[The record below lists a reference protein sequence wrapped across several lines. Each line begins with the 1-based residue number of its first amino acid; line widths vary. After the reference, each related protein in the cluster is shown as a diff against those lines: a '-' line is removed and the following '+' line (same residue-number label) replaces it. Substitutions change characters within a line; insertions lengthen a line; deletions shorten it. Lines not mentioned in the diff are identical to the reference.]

1 MEQIRRR
8 WWDLPLRKALVVYIT
23 VAVLLALAL
32 CEMTANLCDLG
43 VKKIRA
49 AYPDNMEKYYL
60 TNERGEQ
67 LGEGTY
73 IGTDPFPLS
82 PEDQR
87 TVDILRALPTVTT
100 PVWSALCILGAAL
113 LFYRNKLKRPL
124 AELRLASEKI
134 SQNDLDFTVTV
145 HSRDE
150 LGQLSASFETMRAAL
165 ARNFSEMWRQMEERK
180 RLNAAFAHDLRTPLT
195 VLKGYNE
202 MLQASGEEPT
212 RATAITMGRHIDRLE
227 QYVSTMSQLH
237 RLEDTRP
244 ELRST
249 PLSPLAA
256 SLAESGKMVCTQAG
270 KGFSMEDRT
279 ASPRLALDGAFVAQ
293 VFGNLVANAARYA
306 GSAVALSLAETDG
319 GLLLTVADDGPGFAP
334 ETLEKAADP
343 YFTGEKGSHFG
354 LGLYICTTLC
364 RHHGGWLKVENGPA
378 GAKVTAFFGTDSEI
392 R

>member
-1 MEQIRRR
+1 MEPIRRR
-8 WWDLPLRKALVVYIT
+8 WRDLSLRKVLVVYIT
-23 VAVLLALAL
+23 AAALLALAL
-32 CEMTANLCDLG
+32 CEMTANLCDLE
-43 VKKIRA
+43 VRKICA
-49 AYPDNMEKYYL
+49 AYPNTMERYYL
-60 TNERGEQ
+60 TNERGER

-73 IGTDPFPLS
+73 IGRDVIPLS

-124 AELRLASEKI
+124 AELRQASEKI

-145 HSRDE
+145 YGGDE

-202 MLQASGEEPT
+202 MLQASGEQET
-212 RATAITMGRHIDRLE
+212 QATAVTMGRHIARLE
-227 QYVSTMSQLH
+227 QYVSTMSQLR

-244 ELRST
+244 NCQPTALV
-249 PLSPLAA
+249 PLAA
-256 SLAESGKMVCTQAG
+256 SLAESGEMVCTQAG

-279 ASPRLALDGAFVAQ
+279 GSQSLTLDGAFVAQ

-306 GSAVALSLAETDG
+306 KNTVTLTLAETGD
-319 GLLLTVADDGPGFAP
+319 GLLLTVADDGPGFTP
-334 ETLEKAADP
+334 EALEKAADP

-354 LGLYICTTLC
+354 LGLYICKMLC
-364 RHHGGWLKVENGPA
+364 DRHGGWLKIENGPA
-378 GAKVTAFFGTDSEI
+378 GGKVTAFFGTGPEI